1 MNRVTH
7 VLKQAG
13 TGCFRKLKKGA
24 LVDMKLHL
32 TLSSILR
39 FAVVLLPLVLLA
51 PALRAE
57 ARVQSQAASGEEF
70 FIISSVDTAKKQIV
84 LKRPTEVTELI
95 AVDEKTVYR
104 DEQDKAIDFKNLRAG
119 DTVFVTTSRGTEGV
133 RIASRIRRGPMT
145 LEELHR
151 RYLPFQ

>member
-7 VLKQAG
+7 VWKQAR
-13 TGCFRKLKKGA
+13 TGCFRKLKEGA
-24 LVDMKLHL
+24 LAGMKFHL

-39 FAVVLLPLVLLA
+39 FAVLLLPVVLLA
-51 PALRAE
+51 PSLHARAR
-57 ARVQSQAASGEEF
+57 ARSQSTSGEEF
-70 FIISSVDTAKKQIV
+70 FIISSVDAAKKQIA

-95 AVDEKTVYR
+95 AVNEKTVYR

-119 DTVFVTTSRGTEGV
+119 DTVFVTASRGAEGV
-133 RIASRIRRGPMT
+133 RIATRIRRGPMT
-145 LEELHR
+145 PEELHR

>member
-7 VLKQAG
+7 VWQQG
-13 TGCFRKLKKGA
+13 RTGCFRKLKKGA
-24 LVDMKLHL
+24 WADMTLHL
-32 TLSSILR
+32 TRSSILR
-39 FAVVLLPLVLLA
+39 FAVGLLPVVLLA
-51 PALRAE
+51 PSLRAE
-57 ARVQSQAASGEEF
+57 ARAQRQATSGEEF
-70 FIISSVDTAKKQIV
+70 FIISSVDAAKKQIV

-95 AVDEKTVYR
+95 AVNEKTVYR

-119 DTVFVTTSRGTEGV
+119 DTVFVTASRGAEGV